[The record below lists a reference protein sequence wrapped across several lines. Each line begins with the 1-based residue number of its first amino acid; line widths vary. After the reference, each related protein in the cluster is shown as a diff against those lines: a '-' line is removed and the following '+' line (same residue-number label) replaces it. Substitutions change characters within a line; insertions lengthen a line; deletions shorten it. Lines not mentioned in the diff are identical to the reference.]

1 MQKRT
6 LLEYKYIYKTSYST
20 LAYEKFEDTK
30 GVIKSRRTDDTMANR
45 KRTNNDIQNTTHKT

>member
-20 LAYEKFEDTK
+20 LAYEQYKKSLKIPK
-30 GVIKSRRTDDTMANR
+30 G
-45 KRTNNDIQNTTHKT
+45 